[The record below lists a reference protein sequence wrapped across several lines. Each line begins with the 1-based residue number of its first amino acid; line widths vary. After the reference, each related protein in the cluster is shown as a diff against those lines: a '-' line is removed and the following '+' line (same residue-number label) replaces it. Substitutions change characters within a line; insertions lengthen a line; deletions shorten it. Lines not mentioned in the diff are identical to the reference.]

1 MAKAVPAIFVL
12 GGIYMPAT
20 KFICPTG
27 QKIEISRCIQ
37 KCPYNKRCM
46 FLPTLRAVAASLN
59 RNIEQPTVTELLA
72 GTMETFLK
80 KTTDYAVDPIKQLYA
95 LHGSAVHTLNENHT
109 DETMLSEQRLS
120 DEITSGK
127 FDLYG
132 KILDK
137 ENTLGDYKITSSY
150 KLMKALGFYKVD
162 VPTGEVYKTGS
173 KKGQPKTRKEWRT
186 DGVKHILDWAI
197 QLNYYRIL
205 LEKRGYKVSRME
217 IQALCR
223 DFNLR
228 IAVERNITSPIYL
241 IHINKISEH
250 WVKLYM
256 KTKSKRLQKAL
267 ETGKT
272 SHICSDKER
281 WQDRKCKDYCVVAE
295 SCPYGKQFKQASI
308 KIA

>member
-1 MAKAVPAIFVL
+1 
-12 GGIYMPAT
+12 MPAT

-27 QKIEISRCIQ
+27 QKIEITKCLK
-37 KCPYNKRCM
+37 KCPYSQRCM

-59 RNIEQPTVTELLA
+59 RNIQQPTVTELLA

-80 KTTDYAVDPIKQLYA
+80 RTTDYVVDPIKQLYA
-95 LHGSAVHTLNENHT
+95 LHGKAVHTINENHV
-109 DETMLSEQRLS
+109 DENMLSEQRLS
-120 DEITSGK
+120 DDITSGK
-127 FDLYG
+127 FDLFG

-150 KLMKALGFYKVD
+150 KLMKALGYYKVD
-162 VPTGEVYKTGS
+162 VSTGEVYKTGT
-173 KKGQPKTRKEWRT
+173 KKGQSKTRKEWRI
-186 DGVKHILDWAI
+186 DGVKHLLDWAI

-205 LEKRGYKVSRME
+205 LEERGYTVNRME
-217 IQALCR
+217 IQAMCR

-228 IAVERNITSPIYL
+228 IAAERNIISPIYL
-241 IHINKISEH
+241 IPINKISDR

-256 KTKSKRLQKAL
+256 KTKAKRLQKAL

-272 SHICSDKER
+272 SNICSSKER

-295 SCPYGKQFKQASI
+295 NCPYGKQFKQVAI

>member
-1 MAKAVPAIFVL
+1 
-12 GGIYMPAT
+12 
-20 KFICPTG
+20 
-27 QKIEISRCIQ
+27 
-37 KCPYNKRCM
+37 M

-173 KKGQPKTRKEWRT
+173 KKGQPKTKKEWRT

-241 IHINKISEH
+241 IHINKISDH

-256 KTKSKRLQKAL
+256 KTKAKRLQKAL

-272 SHICSDKER
+272 SHICSGKER
-281 WQDRKCKDYCVVAE
+281 WQDRKCKDYCAVAE
-295 SCPYGKQFKQASI
+295 NCPYGKQFKQASI

>member
-1 MAKAVPAIFVL
+1 MS
-12 GGIYMPAT
+12 AT
-20 KFICPTG
+20 KFICPAG
-27 QKIEISRCIQ
+27 QEIDIARCLK
-37 KCPYNKRCM
+37 KCPYGQRCM

-59 RNIEQPTVTELLA
+59 RNIQQTTVTELLA
-72 GTMETFLK
+72 GTMETFLRR
-80 KTTDYAVDPIKQLYA
+80 TTDYAVDPIKQLYA
-95 LHGSAVHTLNENHT
+95 LHGTAVHTINENHV
-109 DETMLSEQRLS
+109 DENMLSEQRLS
-120 DEITSGK
+120 DDITSGK

-150 KLMKALGFYKVD
+150 KLMKALGYYKID
-162 VPTGEVYKTGS
+162 IPTGEVYKTGV

-186 DGVKHILDWAI
+186 DGVKHLLDWAI

-205 LEKRGYKVSRME
+205 LEERGYTVNRME
-217 IQALCR
+217 IQAMCR

-228 IAVERNITSPIYL
+228 MAAERNITSPIYI
-241 IHINKISEH
+241 IHINKISDH

-256 KTKSKRLQKAL
+256 KTKAKRLQKAL

-272 SHICSDKER
+272 SHICSSKER
-281 WQDRKCKDYCVVAE
+281 WQDRKCKDYCAVAE
-295 SCPYGKQFKQASI
+295 NCPYGRQFKRAAV

>member
-1 MAKAVPAIFVL
+1 
-12 GGIYMPAT
+12 MPAT

-27 QKIEISRCIQ
+27 QEIDIERCLK
-37 KCPYNKRCM
+37 KCPYSQRCM
-46 FLPTLRAVAASLN
+46 FLPTLRAVAVSLN
-59 RNIEQPTVTELLA
+59 RNIEKPTVTELLA
-72 GTMETFLK
+72 GTMETFLRR
-80 KTTDYAVDPIKQLYA
+80 TTDYVVNPIKQLYA
-95 LHGSAVHTLNENHT
+95 LHGTAVHTINENHI
-109 DETMLSEQRLS
+109 DENMLSEQRLS

-137 ENTLGDYKITSSY
+137 DNTLGDYKITSSY

-162 VPTGEVYKTGS
+162 VPTGEVYKTGA
-173 KKGQPKTRKEWRT
+173 KKGQTKTRKEWRT

-205 LEKRGYKVSRME
+205 LEERGYKVNRME

-228 IAVERNITSPIYL
+228 MASERNITSPIYL
-241 IHINKISEH
+241 IHINKISDR

-256 KTKSKRLQKAL
+256 KTKAERLNKAFQ
-267 ETGKT
+267 TGKT
-272 SHICSDKER
+272 THICSSKER
-281 WQDRKCKDYCVVAE
+281 WQDRKCKDYCAVAE
-295 SCPYGKQFKQASI
+295 NCPYGKQFKLAAI